1 MSLFIQPM
9 SELSNRARRV
19 LVEELGVVDAIRF
32 LNQFRPGHGDYTV
45 ERQKLF
51 EGESVG
57 SIAVGIKALRSD
69 KTRAAS

>member
-1 MSLFIQPM
+1 MTLFIQPM
-9 SELSNRARRV
+9 SELSNRARRA

-51 EGESVG
+51 EGESAG
-57 SIAVGIKALRSD
+57 SIAAGIRALRD
-69 KTRAAS
+69 QRT